1 MLIGK
6 VVGSVVATRKNE
18 KLTGSKFLIVESM
31 HGCEPKCVIA
41 VDNVGAGTGEIVLV
55 ALGSAARACLDNPH
69 VPVDAAVVG
78 IVDGP
83 DKIVIAKEAQP

>member
-18 KLTGSKFLIVESM
+18 KLTGSKFLIVEAM
-31 HGCEPKCVIA
+31 HGCEPKRVVA

-55 ALGSAARACLDNPH
+55 TMGSAARACLDNPQT
-69 VPVDAAVVG
+69 PVDAVIVG

-83 DKIVIAKEAQP
+83 DKIVITTGA

>member
-6 VVGSVVATRKNE
+6 VIGSVIATRKNE

-31 HGCEPKCVIA
+31 HGCEPKRVVA
-41 VDNVGAGTGEIVLV
+41 VDNVGAGAGEIVLV
-55 ALGSAARACLDNPH
+55 TIGSAARVALDNPSA
-69 VPVDAAVVG
+69 PVDAVIVG

-83 DKIVIAKEAQP
+83 DMGISI

>member
-31 HGCEPKCVIA
+31 LDCDPKKLVAI
-41 VDNVGAGTGEIVLV
+41 DNVGAGTGEIVLV
-55 ALGSAARACLDNPH
+55 TIGSAARACFENNA
-69 VPVDAAVVG
+69 PVDAVIVG

-83 DKIVIAKEAQP
+83 DKIVM

>member
-6 VVGSVVATRKNE
+6 VIGSVIATRKNN

-31 HGCEPKCVIA
+31 HGCEPKRVVA
-41 VDNVGAGTGEIVLV
+41 VDNVGAGAGEIVLV
-55 ALGSAARACLDNPH
+55 TLGSAARMALENPTA
-69 VPVDAAVVG
+69 PVDAVIVG

-83 DKIVIAKEAQP
+83 DRIMIEE